1 MEVAKP
7 IGENVESLALVVAII
22 VYSCVLSGPLTLLLS
37 SRFLKRATEHV
48 VLKIGRRLIMGI
60 VNFFGISI
68 SVFFLTGPFPFAL
81 KSIAFISFLLNAW
94 ALDREYGGN
103 LTQWIKNKIKRNPNG
118 PVGQS

>member
-1 MEVAKP
+1 
-7 IGENVESLALVVAII
+7 
-22 VYSCVLSGPLTLLLS
+22 
-37 SRFLKRATEHV
+37 
-48 VLKIGRRLIMGI
+48 MGI

-81 KSIAFISFLLNAW
+81 KSIALISLLLNAW